1 MHLNKEIFIK
11 KFIMKQNYNF
21 KQKQLPRLSMQTW
34 LPLLQCS
41 LSDLEKH
48 IQVITN
54 ENPCLEV
61 KSGFEVSESSSQRSH
76 FAYLESQN
84 RVSNASS
91 DEIEWMSVSNES
103 LYEKLDFQIAAPL
116 FPTPISQKI
125 ARQIILYIND
135 EGYFEGDVAEIAK
148 QTDTDVYKVE
158 QIRQRF
164 AYLEP
169 SGVGAVDYKESFLF
183 QLNDYTL
190 DDELSI
196 LMSALIIN
204 FEKIEKFLNH
214 PRLHDAKDILKHL
227 KNPPALAYM
236 EEEQQILPDM
246 FIEYKDND
254 FTIRINHDFY
264 PDLVVNQI
272 DKYDNFAKQKFK
284 EARELVKLLELR
296 KATLYNVGLVLIE
309 KQYTFFMGGELKP
322 LRLQDVADELGFN
335 ESTISRAIS
344 DKYLECE
351 HGVFAFKDFFSNA
364 INDVSTSEIKNFIQ
378 RLVNSEDKNNP
389 FSDKY
394 LHEKVE
400 ERFGVKMV
408 RRSIAK
414 YRQELDIPSFK
425 ERAFLYKL
433 SIV

>member
-1 MHLNKEIFIK
+1 
-11 KFIMKQNYNF
+11 MKQNLNF

-41 LSDLEKH
+41 LSDLDKH
-48 IQVITN
+48 IQIITN
-54 ENPCLEV
+54 ENPCLET
-61 KSGFEVSESSSQRSH
+61 KSGFEISEGSSERSH
-76 FAYLESQN
+76 HAYLESQN

-91 DEIEWMSVSNES
+91 DEIEWMSVSSQS
-103 LYEKLDFQIAAPL
+103 LYEKLDFQISAPL

-125 ARQIILYIND
+125 ARQIILYISD
-135 EGYFEGDVAEIAK
+135 EGYFEGNIEEIAK
-148 QTDTDVYKVE
+148 QLGINAHKVE

-164 AYLEP
+164 AHLEP
-169 SGVGAVDYKESFLF
+169 AGVGAVDYKESFLF
-183 QLNDYTL
+183 QLNDYVM

-196 LMSALIIN
+196 LMSTLIIN
-204 FEKIEKFLNH
+204 FEQIEKFLKH
-214 PRLHDAKDILKHL
+214 PRLHDAKNILKHL
-227 KNPPALAYM
+227 KNPPAVAYL
-236 EEEQQILPDM
+236 EEEQQVLPDM
-246 FIEYKDND
+246 FIEFKND
-254 FTIRINHDFY
+254 EFTIKINHEFY
-264 PDLVVNQI
+264 PDLTVNQI

-284 EARELVKLLELR
+284 EARELVKLLDLR

-351 HGVFAFKDFFSNA
+351 HGVFSFKHFFSNA
-364 INDVSTSEIKNFIQ
+364 IGNVSTSEIKSFMQ
-378 RLVNSEDKNNP
+378 RLVQSEDKNKP

-394 LHEKVE
+394 LHEKIE
-400 ERFGVKMV
+400 ERFGVQMV

-425 ERAFLYKL
+425 ERTFLYKL
-433 SIV
+433 SLI